1 MRSKTYRILVINPGS
16 TSTKYAYF
24 EGDEM
29 VFDASISHTVE
40 ELAGFETIQDQLGY
54 RKRMIEDACAER
66 GVDLDTIDAFAGRGG
81 GMVPSPGGTYRINER
96 QVHDCE
102 VAACG
107 VHHPAQLA
115 AQICWQLKQ
124 EHGGDAFTTS
134 GPDTDEYQDVARLT
148 GLSDVFRESRC
159 HALNQKEVAR
169 RWCAERGRRY
179 EECNVIVCHIGG
191 GISITAHR
199 QGKMIDGTDILTGEG
214 PMTPTR
220 AGAMQAVKIVNMA
233 FSGEYTKDELIA
245 RLTKRGGFLDH
256 LGTDDGREV
265 RARIADGDRYAKLV
279 YDAMIYQISKFVGQS
294 AVVLEGKVDGII
306 VTGGMAHD
314 SYLVSEVERQAGWI
328 APVTAV
334 PGEFELEALAA
345 GALRVLRGEEEA
357 LDYTGIPTFTGFD
370 DLMIQ
375 KLRE

>member
-1 MRSKTYRILVINPGS
+1 MADKVFKILVINPGS

-24 EGDEM
+24 ENDEK
-29 VFDASISHTVE
+29 VFDASISHTTE
-40 ELAGFETIQDQLGY
+40 ELAGFATIQDQLGY
-54 RKRMIEDACAER
+54 RKKMVEDACAEH
-66 GVDLDTIDAFAGRGG
+66 GIDLDSIDAFAGRGG
-81 GMVPSPGGTYRINER
+81 GMVPSPGGTYRVNEK

-115 AQICWQLKQ
+115 AQICYQLVA
-124 EHGGDAFTTS
+124 EHGGQAFTTS
-134 GPDTDEYQDVARLT
+134 GPDTDEYQDLARLT
-148 GLSDVFRESRC
+148 GLAGVYRESRC
-159 HALNQKEVAR
+159 HALNQKEVAQ
-169 RWCAERGRRY
+169 RWCAERGLRY
-179 EECNVIVCHIGG
+179 DEVNLVICHIGG

-199 QGKMIDGTDILTGEG
+199 AGKMVDGTDILTGEG

-220 AGAMQAVKIVNMA
+220 AGAMQAVKIARMA

-265 RARIADGDRYAKLV
+265 RRRIAEGDRYAKLV
-279 YDAMIYQISKFVGQS
+279 YDGMIYQIAKFIGQN
-294 AVVLEGKVDGII
+294 AIVLEGKVDGII
-306 VTGGMAHD
+306 LTGGMAHD
-314 SYLVSEVERQAGWI
+314 GYLVSEIERQAGWI

-357 LDYTGIPTFTGFD
+357 LDYTGVPTFNGFD
-370 DLMIQ
+370 HL
-375 KLRE
+375 KRA

>member
-1 MRSKTYRILVINPGS
+1 MDGKVFRILVINPGS

-24 EGDEM
+24 ENDEM
-29 VFDASISHTVE
+29 VFDASISHTPE
-40 ELAGFETIQDQLGY
+40 ELADFETVQDQLAY
-54 RKRMIEDACAER
+54 RKKMVEDACAEH
-66 GVDLDTIDAFAGRGG
+66 GVDLDSIDAFAGRGG
-81 GMVPSPGGTYRINER
+81 GMVPSPGGTYRINEK

-115 AQICWQLKQ
+115 AQICFQLKA

-134 GPDTDEYQDVARLT
+134 GPDTDEYQDLARIT

-169 RWCAERGRRY
+169 RWCAERGMRY
-179 EECNVIVCHIGG
+179 DEANLIVCHIGG

-199 QGKMIDGTDILTGEG
+199 KGKMVDGTDILTGEG

-220 AGAMQAVKIVNMA
+220 TGVMQAVKIVNMA
-233 FSGEYTKDELIA
+233 FSGDYTKDELIA
-245 RLTKRGGFLDH
+245 RLTKRGGLLDH

-265 RARIADGDRYAKLV
+265 RRRIAEGDAYAKLV
-279 YDAMIYQISKFVGQS
+279 YDALIYQISKFIGQD
-294 AVVLEGKVDGII
+294 AIVLEGDVDGII
-306 VTGGMAHD
+306 LTGGMAHD
-314 SYLVSEVERQAGWI
+314 EYLTSEVARQCGWI

-370 DLMIQ
+370 HL
-375 KLRE
+375 KS